1 MGILGRCTGR
11 QLTDRALHATGALD
25 EASGWYRS
33 PDGAW
38 SYNSATF
45 IFFHAATGGYYT
57 YDATQQSYVSV
68 RCEYGADGQLH
79 VVQQEPAQPVAE
91 SAPPE
96 FAVSVEGAT
105 MQGRRQK
112 QEDRFTIIADLR
124 STLSESGCATAPPL
138 PASFCGVYDGHA
150 GHDTS
155 EFVAEQ
161 LHKDIATSLA
171 ARQTGANDSGNLW
184 SDELIVAAIKDGFA
198 KTDATFLNWARE
210 LLQSHAK
217 HSSYVTHLFL
227 RQDRLELCCWIPSTG
242 PRRRKDGSTAV
253 TALVLGQKLYVAWL
267 GDSRALVLN
276 SSHKVTWASED
287 HKPNR
292 PDEVERVKKAG
303 GAQLPLF
310 RVLSL
315 PDNCRSATS
324 VEFVSTVSD
333 ALLSVLA
340 MQALV
345 SICKAAGEFRHLRG
359 WITWNGVQRDELTLE
374 SGRRI
379 SLLSLVHS
387 VT

>member
-1 MGILGRCTGR
+1 M
-11 QLTDRALHATGALD
+11 HAAGVLD

-79 VVQQEPAQPVAE
+79 VVQHEPVQPAAE

-124 STLSESGCATAPPL
+124 STLSESGCAAAPPL

-171 ARQTGANDSGNLW
+171 AKQTGANDSGNVW

-210 LLQSHAK
+210 LFQSHENMQAT
-217 HSSYVTHLFL
+217 THLIS
-227 RQDRLELCCWIPSTG
+227 RQDCRGLRCLMPPTG

-276 SSHKVTWASED
+276 SSHQVTWASDD

-303 GAQLPLF
+303 GAHSCPLF
-310 RVLSL
+310 RVLS
-315 PDNCRSATS
+315 
-324 VEFVSTVSD
+324 
-333 ALLSVLA
+333 
-340 MQALV
+340 
-345 SICKAAGEFRHLRG
+345 
-359 WITWNGVQRDELTLE
+359 
-374 SGRRI
+374 
-379 SLLSLVHS
+379 
-387 VT
+387 